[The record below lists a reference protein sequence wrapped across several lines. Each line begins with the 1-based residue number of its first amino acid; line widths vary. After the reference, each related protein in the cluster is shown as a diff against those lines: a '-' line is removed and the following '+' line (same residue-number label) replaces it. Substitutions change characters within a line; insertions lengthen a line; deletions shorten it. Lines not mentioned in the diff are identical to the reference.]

1 MFVLEVTV
9 RVEPGSTLEL
19 VYWVGVLVAATVVGI
34 GLLLGMTQ
42 GIAWMLGDLVAAAIV
57 AGAAPI
63 IASLSLAIWDEHTSA
78 KEMAEVERRGRRGE
92 AYAEFLAF
100 LSDATTRLDDE
111 SLPDDYEL
119 SDSRQTSLVQ
129 NLMVWGSDELIEMW
143 NDFREADFES
153 LPETEKREWYARLLA
168 QVRREVRGRRS
179 DIDREELYE
188 LYSAD

>member
-1 MFVLEVTV
+1 M

-19 VYWVGVLVAATVVGI
+19 VYWIGVLVGATVVGI

-42 GIAWMLGDLVAAAIV
+42 AIAWMLGDLVAAAIV

-78 KEMAEVERRGRRGE
+78 KETAELERRGRRGE

-100 LSDATTRLDDE
+100 LSDAATRLDDE

-119 SDSRQTSLVQ
+119 SDARQTSLVQ

-143 NDFREADFES
+143 NDFRGLDFDTLS
-153 LPETEKREWYARLLA
+153 ETEKREWYARLLE
-168 QVRREVRGRRS
+168 QVRRELRGRRS